1 MRKQK
6 EIIFIFKVYVCIN
19 NHNEAANDVINILA
33 SKDMDKDN
41 DIIIHQIFSLTRDW
55 SKHIT

>member
-19 NHNEAANDVINILA
+19 NHNEAANDVINILG
-33 SKDMDKDN
+33 SEDMKTMPLGSWMEYC
-41 DIIIHQIFSLTRDW
+41 I
-55 SKHIT
+55 